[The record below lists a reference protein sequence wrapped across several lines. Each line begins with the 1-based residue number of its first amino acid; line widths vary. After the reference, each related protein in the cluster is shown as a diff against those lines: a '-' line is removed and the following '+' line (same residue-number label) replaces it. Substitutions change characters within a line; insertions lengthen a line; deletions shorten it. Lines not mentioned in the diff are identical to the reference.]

1 MQRSLHHAR
10 ARVSIK
16 LTSAARRNARTPAEV
31 AKASAAPVPAATILR
46 GPLVAHRESG
56 KRNGNSDHG
65 SDKDDHSFL
74 EDDFSF
80 DDDDFEGSSSSP
92 TACPFKAA
100 VETTELAQKARDELC
115 LAELVTEKRKDM
127 VDEKMRDTDVTWVQ
141 QLSVKAMN
149 AVTAASNMTSG
160 AAAVMYTANRGDP
173 RNQAMG
179 STAALTAA
187 GTCST
192 SAPSSTPQRRRW
204 KRINRNANA
213 SAATPPTGTSQPG
226 ERGTTTTAGTG
237 SDITPL
243 WWNTWYTH

>member
-1 MQRSLHHAR
+1 MQRSLHLAR

-31 AKASAAPVPAATILR
+31 AKASAAPVPASTILR

-56 KRNGNSDHG
+56 MRNVNSDHG
-65 SDKDDHSFL
+65 SDKDDYSSL
-74 EDDFSF
+74 EDDFTF
-80 DDDDFEGSSSSP
+80 DGDDFEGSSSSP
-92 TACPFKAA
+92 TACPLKAA
-100 VETTELAQKARDELC
+100 VEATELAQNARDELC

-127 VDEKMRDTDVTWVQ
+127 VDEKMRDTDVAWVQ

-173 RNQAMG
+173 RSQAMG
-179 STAALTAA
+179 STAAVTAA

-192 SAPSSTPQRRRW
+192 SAPSRTPQRRRW
-204 KRINRNANA
+204 ERINRNANA
-213 SAATPPTGTSQPG
+213 SAATPPRGNFSARRTGDHHHSRP
-226 ERGTTTTAGTG
+226 AV
-237 SDITPL
+237 
-243 WWNTWYTH
+243 YV